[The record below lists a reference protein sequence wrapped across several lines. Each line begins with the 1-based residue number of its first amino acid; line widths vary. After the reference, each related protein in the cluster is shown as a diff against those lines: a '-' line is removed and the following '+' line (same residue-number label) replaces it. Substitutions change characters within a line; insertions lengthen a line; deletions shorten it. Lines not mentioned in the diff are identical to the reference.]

1 MQQFGRCV
9 HSWMCPPVLRH
20 ICGPCR
26 GRAQTQPFGDPPMWQ
41 KQVKCDFLAQTHL
54 LSGRERRWAIFMR
67 SADCYACMHE
77 TVLQRSVRDI
87 MYHVVSH
94 VRYSPDR
101 GWRSVNY
108 SSLLIFICSVCFVVD
123 YTFYVRFVWKP
134 VAATEK
140 KGNCNFSQFW
150 LFPCNYEFTSCNAD
164 FSSQKCLL

>member
-1 MQQFGRCV
+1 
-9 HSWMCPPVLRH
+9 MCPPVLRH
-20 ICGPCR
+20 ICGPCRPGR

-54 LSGRERRWAIFMR
+54 LSGRERRWLFLCDLLTVMHVCMKPSC
-67 SADCYACMHE
+67 SALYV
-77 TVLQRSVRDI
+77 T

-140 KGNCNFSQFW
+140 KVIATSHNSDFFLAIMNLHLAMQTFFSEM
-150 LFPCNYEFTSCNAD
+150 PAINSV
-164 FSSQKCLL
+164 